1 MSEIPN
7 KFEYFRARVPKTKLK
22 LQKIDD
28 IRKQICRN
36 LQNHLTTIQL
46 KYEIEANGANLPRS
60 EDLETVTKKGRICL
74 FDIQRCV
81 KGGGL
86 QPNSSKYMSPFFC
99 NGNVLR

>member
-36 LQNHLTTIQL
+36 IQKHFCTIQL
-46 KYEIEANGANLPRS
+46 KDDIEANGANLPLS
-60 EDLETVTKKGRICL
+60 EEVETVTKKGRYK
-74 FDIQRCV
+74 F
-81 KGGGL
+81 
-86 QPNSSKYMSPFFC
+86 
-99 NGNVLR
+99 